1 MHWMR
6 SLGCTLLVA
15 LAALLLASPAHAQII
30 DDLEYRRDGADAV
43 LHIRFVTPVQHLRTV
58 LARAAD
64 QTLVFYRVL
73 PTRQALDTATAER
86 RLAPRRPG
94 NAADALPG
102 LPTVVVTDEPVTS
115 RTADER
121 RLLVRLATP
130 ALHKVRAG
138 RGNRSIELVFAGLG
152 PQVQPAPAAELP
164 LDAVGRFRVTLE
176 SSEQAGAFVSAA
188 IPASLQAV
196 NVFTTSRVVQGKL
209 LHETHLGPFARR
221 SEAEVALAAVRK
233 RFPRAEVTSDDA
245 PANSVAEAAP
255 AAPANANAAPAA
267 ASAASA
273 PAGTAAAA
281 APTAATASAPI
292 DLDARAAAL
301 MAQALQALS
310 RNEPAAAIDT
320 LSQVLDMPPT
330 LYSRRAQAL
339 IGQARQAAGDPGRA
353 RAEYEFFLRLYP
365 TGPDADQVRA
375 AIAAQ
380 SPQAASGTAATASGA
395 PGGRPASTTLLTG
408 SISSF
413 YYGGQ
418 SRVRTQEF
426 DDSVLG
432 GLPVLLSDDT
442 YSSEDQSQLV
452 NSADVNWRQRDADSD
467 QRFVFRDTYYKDFKR
482 ADKTRNKLSALY
494 YDHRSF
500 ALGTSVRVG
509 RQSPLGGGVLGRFDG
524 VQAGYSF
531 KPRWKASVVA
541 GVPTDTLLDARR
553 HFYGAS
559 IDAEALTPQLGG
571 SLYVVEQKIDKQVD
585 RRALGADLRFF
596 DGGVS
601 ASSQIDYD
609 VLLKGLNIASLQA
622 TWQRADNTVINF
634 LYDRRATPMLMLGNT
649 LFFGDGS
656 VQPPPTR
663 VTDLLAAGASVQG
676 LRDEVKAKTAMST
689 QAALGVT
696 TPVSPQWQFGTDLR
710 YTNTGAIAPVPSLNY
725 LGQASTGDIWSL
737 GLQLIGTN
745 LYSARD
751 THVVIASFVNG
762 PSFQG
767 QLLSYNNASQ
777 VTAEWQL
784 EPSFKFY
791 RQTSLGDV
799 KSTRWSP
806 GLRTTWRLV
815 KQASLE
821 AEVNVESSKTISPTR
836 NESATRTFYYL
847 GGRYDF

>member
-1 MHWMR
+1 
-6 SLGCTLLVA
+6 
-15 LAALLLASPAHAQII
+15 
-30 DDLEYRRDGADAV
+30 
-43 LHIRFVTPVQHLRTV
+43 
-58 LARAAD
+58 
-64 QTLVFYRVL
+64 
-73 PTRQALDTATAER
+73 
-86 RLAPRRPG
+86 
-94 NAADALPG
+94 
-102 LPTVVVTDEPVTS
+102 
-115 RTADER
+115 
-121 RLLVRLATP
+121 
-130 ALHKVRAG
+130 
-138 RGNRSIELVFAGLG
+138 
-152 PQVQPAPAAELP
+152 
-164 LDAVGRFRVTLE
+164 
-176 SSEQAGAFVSAA
+176 
-188 IPASLQAV
+188 
-196 NVFTTSRVVQGKL
+196 
-209 LHETHLGPFARR
+209 
-221 SEAEVALAAVRK
+221 
-233 RFPRAEVTSDDA
+233 
-245 PANSVAEAAP
+245 
-255 AAPANANAAPAA
+255 
-267 ASAASA
+267 
-273 PAGTAAAA
+273 
-281 APTAATASAPI
+281 
-292 DLDARAAAL
+292 
-301 MAQALQALS
+301 
-310 RNEPAAAIDT
+310 
-320 LSQVLDMPPT
+320 
-330 LYSRRAQAL
+330 
-339 IGQARQAAGDPGRA
+339 
-353 RAEYEFFLRLYP
+353 
-365 TGPDADQVRA
+365 
-375 AIAAQ
+375 
-380 SPQAASGTAATASGA
+380 
-395 PGGRPASTTLLTG
+395 
-408 SISSF
+408 
-413 YYGGQ
+413 
-418 SRVRTQEF
+418 
-426 DDSVLG
+426 
-432 GLPVLLSDDT
+432 
-442 YSSEDQSQLV
+442 
-452 NSADVNWRQRDADSD
+452 
-467 QRFVFRDTYYKDFKR
+467 
-482 ADKTRNKLSALY
+482 
-494 YDHRSF
+494 
-500 ALGTSVRVG
+500 
-509 RQSPLGGGVLGRFDG
+509 LGGGVLGRFDG